1 MYKVFES
8 IDNLYNEIVEDKNW
22 TGAESS
28 FRNRY
33 PLRFVLFEN
42 FADFNEFINECSNH
56 NVFVQSMEGWMNE
69 GYDDQLLTHSQLA
82 KRFEEYVK
90 SIPANDFVIA
100 PFSEITRFYDNNSYT
115 EFDSL
120 LKTIRLIQSPEDA
133 QHNHQRIYV
142 PIIGMQ
148 GKMNRFKND
157 PNIHIWEYRS
167 GIENQN
173 YQLILTKGSIY
184 GVNGLKNKYSLCAN
198 LREWISLWKD
208 GTKVKKQIICSS
220 KAIFNNARYAQPD
233 NAFYY
238 VICNNAL
245 EFLTK
250 GLELNFGNTIPKED
264 ELVYWEQLASYIDVD
279 NFNFESFV
287 NEKFNSFSLDDES
300 EFVQSWFE
308 HKDDFMRWLL
318 KTIFLVKYSNQSYL
332 GRVLDSI
339 QSQSTVDLFSTLAV
353 HIFEEPYNKEAI
365 RQRLTI
371 LREAQKY
378 GIQITESAEQQ
389 VDAKLRAMAADPERG
404 CYYAMKYITPLTL
417 SEKKLLIRWLGENR
431 IDRDS
436 VTDLFPELYYYT
448 QPFGL
453 QMSDVNLWVNSYF
466 TEYCK
471 AKVCNKI
478 TDTIAESI
486 KSKNESPSSFEL
498 WRDNFKTV
506 RTLLCSR
513 TDIDIFYWIDGLG
526 VDWIPFI
533 TKVIEKHMV
542 DGIYLNEI
550 HIASAELPTRT
561 ANNKEKLE
569 SLTVDELKKIGDIDS
584 FAHTQKNYPDYIIE
598 EFSKVEKAIATVL
611 AQYNGKKIALIS
623 DHGISYLSGLASGLN
638 IGGVKSDHAG
648 RCAVCENGT
657 ISKDNNYIVMDDGKT
672 ICSLSHNSLTSKTPV
687 GQGAH
692 GGATPEEVLVPIFI
706 ISNQKNASTYSAK
719 LLGNEISASS
729 PVLRYTIKGISS
741 IDIPTILY
749 NGVCYSLHKI
759 SDNVYESEKLFLVET
774 STKITLRIGDFKQ
787 IDSLTIKTGVDE
799 EDLFGGF

>member
-1 MYKVFES
+1 MYKIFES
-8 IDNLYNEIVEDKNW
+8 IDNLYNEIIEDKNW
-22 TGAESS
+22 NGAESS

-42 FADFNEFINECSNH
+42 FADFNEFINECSDH
-56 NVFVQSMEGWMNE
+56 NVLVQSMEGWMNE
-69 GYDDQLLTHSQLA
+69 GYEDQLLTHSQLA
-82 KRFEEYVK
+82 KRFEEYIK

-100 PFSEITRFYDNNSYT
+100 PFSEITRFYDNDNYT

-148 GKMNRFKND
+148 SKMNKFKND

-173 YQLILTKGSIY
+173 YQLILTKGTMY
-184 GVNGLKNKYSLCAN
+184 EVKGLDDKYSLCAD

-208 GTKVKKQIICSS
+208 GTKVKKKIICSS

-233 NAFYY
+233 NAFNY
-238 VICNNAL
+238 VICNNVF

-250 GLELNFGNTIPKED
+250 GLDLDFGNTKPKED
-264 ELVYWEQLASYIDVD
+264 ELIYWEQLASYIDVD
-279 NFNFESFV
+279 NFNFELFV
-287 NEKFNSFSLDDES
+287 NEKFNSFSLDEAS
-300 EFVQSWFE
+300 EFVQLWFE
-308 HKDDFMRWLL
+308 RKDDFMRWLL
-318 KTIFLVKYSNQSYL
+318 KTIYLIKYGNQSYL

-339 QSQSTVDLFSTLAV
+339 QSQSTIDLISTLAV
-353 HIFEEPYNKEAI
+353 HIFEEPFNEEAI
-365 RQRLTI
+365 SQRLTI
-371 LREAQKY
+371 LREAQKH
-378 GIQITESAEQQ
+378 GIRITVLAEQQ
-389 VDAKLRAMAADPERG
+389 VDAKLKAIAADPERG
-404 CYYAMKYITPLTL
+404 CYYAMKYISPLTL
-417 SEKKLLIRWLGENR
+417 SEKKLLIKWLGENR

-436 VTDLFPELYYYT
+436 VNDLFPELYYYT

-453 QMSDVNLWVNSYF
+453 QMNNVNMWVNSYF

-471 AKVCNKI
+471 AKVYNKI
-478 TDTIAESI
+478 TDYIAETI
-486 KSKNESPSSFEL
+486 KTKNETPSSFEL

-506 RTLLCSR
+506 KTLLCGR
-513 TDIDIFYWIDGLG
+513 KDIDIFYWIDGLG

-533 TKVIEKHMV
+533 TKVIEKHKV

-569 SLTVDELKKIGDIDS
+569 SLTTDELKKIGDIDS
-584 FAHTQKNYPDYIIE
+584 FAHAQKNYPDYIID
-598 EFSKVEKAIATVL
+598 EFFKVEKAIATVL
-611 AQYNGKKIALIS
+611 DQYNGKKIAFIS

-648 RCAVCENGT
+648 RCAVCESG
-657 ISKDNNYIVMDDGKT
+657 IMPGDNNYIVMEDGKT
-672 ICSLSHNSLTSKTPV
+672 ICSLTHNSLTSKTPI

-692 GGATPEEVLVPIFI
+692 GGLTPEEVLVPIFI
-706 ISNQKNASTYSAK
+706 VSCQKNASTYSAK
-719 LLGNEISASS
+719 LLGNEVSASS
-729 PVLRYTIKGISS
+729 PILKYTIKGISS
-741 IDIPTILY
+741 IDNPTINY
-749 NGVCYSLHKI
+749 NGASYSLHKI
-759 SDNVYESEKLFLVET
+759 SDNIYESEKLFLVET
-774 STKITLRIGDFKQ
+774 STKITIVIGDFKQ
-787 IDSLTIKTGVDE
+787 TDSLSIKTGVDE